1 MGKSDEYIDFKAYM
15 RYLGKVT
22 GEPADPDRL
31 RNAVLARAEE
41 RTELQTALS
50 LLKSLS
56 VAAAIVLV
64 CALGAAGLGYASA
77 AGGDKAGRDKA
88 GRDKAGRDK
97 AGENEAG
104 EELWS
109 RARVE
114 DRGPRGALRLYDA
127 YEHSKE
133 IMEKF
138 NRECL

>member
-64 CALGAAGLGYASA
+64 GALGAAGLGYASA

-88 GRDKAGRDK
+88 G
-97 AGENEAG
+97 

-114 DRGPRGALRLYDA
+114 DRGPRGVLRLYDA

-133 IMEKF
+133 IREKF

>member
-15 RYLGKVT
+15 RYLGRVT

-31 RNAVLARAEE
+31 RNAVLARAEA
-41 RTELQTALS
+41 RTALQPALS

-88 GRDKAGRDK
+88 G
-97 AGENEAG
+97 

-133 IMEKF
+133 IWEKF

>member
-1 MGKSDEYIDFKAYM
+1 MKGMGKSDEYIDFKAYL

-31 RNAVLARAEE
+31 KKAVLARTEE
-41 RTELQTALS
+41 HTELQTALS

-88 GRDKAGRDK
+88 R
-97 AGENEAG
+97 ENEAG

-114 DRGPRGALRLYDA
+114 DRGPRGALRLYEA

-133 IMEKF
+133 IKEKF
-138 NRECL
+138 YRECL

>member
-1 MGKSDEYIDFKAYM
+1 MGRSDEYIDFKAYM

-77 AGGDKAGRDKA
+77 VGGDKA

-114 DRGPRGALRLYDA
+114 DRGPRGVLRLYDA

-133 IMEKF
+133 IREKF
-138 NRECL
+138 YRECL

>member
-56 VAAAIVLV
+56 IAAAIVLV

-77 AGGDKAGRDKA
+77 AGGDKAGRDKE
-88 GRDKAGRDK
+88 
-97 AGENEAG
+97 GENEAG

-114 DRGPRGALRLYDA
+114 DRGSRGALRLYDA

-133 IMEKF
+133 IREKF
-138 NRECL
+138 YRECL

>member
-88 GRDKAGRDK
+88 G
-97 AGENEAG
+97 

-114 DRGPRGALRLYDA
+114 DRGPRGVLRLYDA

-133 IMEKF
+133 IREKF
-138 NRECL
+138 YSECL

>member
-1 MGKSDEYIDFKAYM
+1 MGKSDEYIDFKTYM

-88 GRDKAGRDK
+88 G
-97 AGENEAG
+97 

-114 DRGPRGALRLYDA
+114 DRGPRGVLRLYDA

-133 IMEKF
+133 IREKF
-138 NRECL
+138 YRECL

>member
-88 GRDKAGRDK
+88 G
-97 AGENEAG
+97 

-114 DRGPRGALRLYDA
+114 DRGPRGVLRLYDA

-133 IMEKF
+133 IREKF
-138 NRECL
+138 YRECL

>member
-1 MGKSDEYIDFKAYM
+1 MGRSDEYIDFKAYM

-64 CALGAAGLGYASA
+64 CALGTAGLGYVSA
-77 AGGDKAGRDKA
+77 AGG
-88 GRDKAGRDK
+88 DKAGRDK

-114 DRGPRGALRLYDA
+114 DRGPRGVLRLYDA

-133 IMEKF
+133 IREKF
-138 NRECL
+138 YRECL

>member
-31 RNAVLARAEE
+31 KNAVLARAEE

-50 LLKSLS
+50 LLNSLS

-88 GRDKAGRDK
+88 G
-97 AGENEAG
+97 ENEAG

-109 RARVE
+109 RARDE
-114 DRGPRGALRLYDA
+114 DRGPRGVLRLYDA

-133 IMEKF
+133 IREKF
-138 NRECL
+138 YRECL

>member
-1 MGKSDEYIDFKAYM
+1 MKGMGKSDEYIDFKAYM

-50 LLKSLS
+50 LLKSLNI
-56 VAAAIVLV
+56 AAAIVLV

-77 AGGDKAGRDKA
+77 
-88 GRDKAGRDK
+88 

-114 DRGPRGALRLYDA
+114 DRGPRGVLRLYDA

-133 IMEKF
+133 IREKF

>member
-1 MGKSDEYIDFKAYM
+1 MGKSDEYIDFKSYL

-88 GRDKAGRDK
+88 G
-97 AGENEAG
+97 

-114 DRGPRGALRLYDA
+114 DRGPRGVLRLYDA

-133 IMEKF
+133 IREKF
-138 NRECL
+138 YRECL

>member
-1 MGKSDEYIDFKAYM
+1 MGKSDEYIDFKAYL

-31 RNAVLARAEE
+31 KKAVLARTEE

-50 LLKSLS
+50 LLKSLG

-64 CALGAAGLGYASA
+64 CALGAAGLGYVSA
-77 AGGDKAGRDKA
+77 AD
-88 GRDKAGRDK
+88 
-97 AGENEAG
+97 ENETG
-104 EELWS
+104 EDETGGELWS

-133 IMEKF
+133 IREKF
-138 NRECL
+138 YRECL

>member
-31 RNAVLARAEE
+31 RNAVLARAVE

-88 GRDKAGRDK
+88 G
-97 AGENEAG
+97 

-114 DRGPRGALRLYDA
+114 DRGPRGVLRLYDA

-133 IMEKF
+133 IREKF
-138 NRECL
+138 YRECL

>member
-31 RNAVLARAEE
+31 RTAVLARAEE

-88 GRDKAGRDK
+88 G
-97 AGENEAG
+97 

-133 IMEKF
+133 IREKF
-138 NRECL
+138 YRECL

>member
-64 CALGAAGLGYASA
+64 CALGSAGLGYASA
-77 AGGDKAGRDKA
+77 AGG
-88 GRDKAGRDK
+88 DKAGRDK

-114 DRGPRGALRLYDA
+114 DRGPRGALRLYEA

-133 IMEKF
+133 IREKF
-138 NRECL
+138 YRECL

>member
-1 MGKSDEYIDFKAYM
+1 MGKSDEYIDFKGYM

-88 GRDKAGRDK
+88 G
-97 AGENEAG
+97 

-114 DRGPRGALRLYDA
+114 DRGPRGVLRLYDA

-133 IMEKF
+133 IREKF
-138 NRECL
+138 YRECL

>member
-31 RNAVLARAEE
+31 MNAVLARAEE

-50 LLKSLS
+50 LLKSLG

-88 GRDKAGRDK
+88 G
-97 AGENEAG
+97 

-114 DRGPRGALRLYDA
+114 DRGPRGVVRLYDA

-133 IMEKF
+133 IREKF
-138 NRECL
+138 YRECL

>member
-1 MGKSDEYIDFKAYM
+1 MKGMGKSDEYIDFKAYM

-31 RNAVLARAEE
+31 RNAVLARAVE

-88 GRDKAGRDK
+88 G
-97 AGENEAG
+97 

-114 DRGPRGALRLYDA
+114 DRGPRGVLRLYEA

-133 IMEKF
+133 IREKF
-138 NRECL
+138 YRECL

>member
-1 MGKSDEYIDFKAYM
+1 MGKSDEYIDFKTYM

-88 GRDKAGRDK
+88 G
-97 AGENEAG
+97 

-114 DRGPRGALRLYDA
+114 DRGPRGVVRLYDA

-133 IMEKF
+133 IREKF
-138 NRECL
+138 YRECL

>member
-88 GRDKAGRDK
+88 G
-97 AGENEAG
+97 

-114 DRGPRGALRLYDA
+114 DRGPRGAVRLYDA

-133 IMEKF
+133 IREKF
-138 NRECL
+138 YRECL

>member
-41 RTELQTALS
+41 HTELQTALS

-77 AGGDKAGRDKA
+77 AGGDKAG
-88 GRDKAGRDK
+88 
-97 AGENEAG
+97 

-114 DRGPRGALRLYDA
+114 DRGPRGVLRLYDA

-133 IMEKF
+133 IREKF
-138 NRECL
+138 YSECL

>member
-88 GRDKAGRDK
+88 G
-97 AGENEAG
+97 

-133 IMEKF
+133 IREKF
-138 NRECL
+138 YREGL

>member
-1 MGKSDEYIDFKAYM
+1 MGKSDKYIDFKAYL

-22 GEPADPDRL
+22 GEPTHPDRL

-64 CALGAAGLGYASA
+64 CAVGAAGLGYASA

-88 GRDKAGRDK
+88 G
-97 AGENEAG
+97 

-114 DRGPRGALRLYDA
+114 DRGPRGVLRLYDA

-133 IMEKF
+133 IWEKF

>member
-88 GRDKAGRDK
+88 G
-97 AGENEAG
+97 

-114 DRGPRGALRLYDA
+114 DRGPRGALRLYEA

-133 IMEKF
+133 IKEKF
-138 NRECL
+138 YRECL

>member
-64 CALGAAGLGYASA
+64 CALGAVGLGYASD
-77 AGGDKAGRDKA
+77 AGGDKAGRDK
-88 GRDKAGRDK
+88 
-97 AGENEAG
+97 AG

-133 IMEKF
+133 IREKF
-138 NRECL
+138 YRECL

>member
-31 RNAVLARAEE
+31 RNAVLARTEE

-88 GRDKAGRDK
+88 G
-97 AGENEAG
+97 

-114 DRGPRGALRLYDA
+114 DRGPRGVLRLYDA

>member
-41 RTELQTALS
+41 RTEMQTALS

-88 GRDKAGRDK
+88 G
-97 AGENEAG
+97 

-114 DRGPRGALRLYDA
+114 DRGPRGVLRLYDA

-133 IMEKF
+133 IREKF
-138 NRECL
+138 YRECL

>member
-88 GRDKAGRDK
+88 G
-97 AGENEAG
+97 

-114 DRGPRGALRLYDA
+114 DRGPRGVLRLYDA

-133 IMEKF
+133 VREKF
-138 NRECL
+138 YRECL

>member
-1 MGKSDEYIDFKAYM
+1 MGKSDEYIDFKSYL

-88 GRDKAGRDK
+88 G
-97 AGENEAG
+97 

-114 DRGPRGALRLYDA
+114 DRGPRGVVRLYDA

-133 IMEKF
+133 IREKF
-138 NRECL
+138 YRECL

>member
-31 RNAVLARAEE
+31 RNAVLAGAEE

-50 LLKSLS
+50 LFKSLS

-88 GRDKAGRDK
+88 R
-97 AGENEAG
+97 ENEAG
-104 EELWS
+104 EELWN

-114 DRGPRGALRLYDA
+114 DRGPRGVLRLYDA

-133 IMEKF
+133 IREKF

>member
-41 RTELQTALS
+41 HTELQTALS

-56 VAAAIVLV
+56 IAAAIVLV

-77 AGGDKAGRDKA
+77 AGGDKAGRDKE
-88 GRDKAGRDK
+88 
-97 AGENEAG
+97 GENEAG

-114 DRGPRGALRLYDA
+114 DRGPRGVLRLYDA

>member
-88 GRDKAGRDK
+88 G
-97 AGENEAG
+97 

-133 IMEKF
+133 IKEKF
-138 NRECL
+138 YRECL

>member
-1 MGKSDEYIDFKAYM
+1 MGKSDEYIDFKAYL

-88 GRDKAGRDK
+88 G
-97 AGENEAG
+97 

-114 DRGPRGALRLYDA
+114 DRGPRGVLRLYDA

-133 IMEKF
+133 IREKF
-138 NRECL
+138 YRECL

>member
-64 CALGAAGLGYASA
+64 GALGAAGLGYASA

-88 GRDKAGRDK
+88 GEG
-97 AGENEAG
+97 
-104 EELWS
+104 LWS

-114 DRGPRGALRLYDA
+114 DRGPRGVLRLYDA

-133 IMEKF
+133 IREKF
-138 NRECL
+138 YRECL

>member
-88 GRDKAGRDK
+88 GRDKAG
-97 AGENEAG
+97 

-114 DRGPRGALRLYDA
+114 DRGPRGVLRLYDA

-133 IMEKF
+133 IREKF

>member
-31 RNAVLARAEE
+31 RNAVLVRAEE

-64 CALGAAGLGYASA
+64 GALGAAGLGYASA
-77 AGGDKAGRDKA
+77 AGG
-88 GRDKAGRDK
+88 DKAGRDK

-114 DRGPRGALRLYDA
+114 DRGPRGALRLYEA

-133 IMEKF
+133 IREKF
-138 NRECL
+138 YRECL

>member
-15 RYLGKVT
+15 RYLAKVT

-88 GRDKAGRDK
+88 G
-97 AGENEAG
+97 

>member
-1 MGKSDEYIDFKAYM
+1 MGKSDEYIDFKAYL

-88 GRDKAGRDK
+88 G
-97 AGENEAG
+97 

-114 DRGPRGALRLYDA
+114 DRGPRGVLRLYEA

-133 IMEKF
+133 IREKF
-138 NRECL
+138 YRECL